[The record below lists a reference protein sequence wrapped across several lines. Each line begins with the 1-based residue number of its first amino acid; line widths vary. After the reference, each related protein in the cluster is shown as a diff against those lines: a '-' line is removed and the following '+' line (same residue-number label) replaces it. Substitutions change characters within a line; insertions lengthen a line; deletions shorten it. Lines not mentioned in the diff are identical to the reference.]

1 MENFNM
7 SVWEVMIESGAMIY
21 WITIVIGLLLI
32 GMLYMFLESKNKTA
46 IKIKKYLQET
56 YNEIFEGDDE

>member
-21 WITIVIGLLLI
+21 WVAIVIGLLLI
-32 GMLYMFLESKNKTA
+32 GMLYMFLESENRKVVR
-46 IKIKKYLQET
+46 IRKYLQET
-56 YNEIFEGDDE
+56 YNEIFGE

>member
-21 WITIVIGLLLI
+21 WVAIVIGLLLI
-32 GMLYMFLESKNKTA
+32 GMLYMFLESKNTKVV
-46 IKIKKYLQET
+46 KVKKYLQET
-56 YNEIFEGDDE
+56 YNEIFGE